1 MSAMAEAGAP
11 VADLDVEVLRCERR
25 GSVCR
30 LVLAWPNA
38 FAGARAGQFALLKS
52 LRPGAPLLPRP
63 LSLVPVPGGGLAVV
77 FNIAGEGTRFLA
89 EAVAGERL
97 ALIGPLG
104 NAFDAPA
111 EPILIVTD
119 APHVGTMLA
128 LALERRMAGH
138 TDAFVYVTDPAAP
151 HPSDAILL
159 ADIAAAGLAPI
170 AAAPG
175 DLAATL
181 AQEARRY
188 IAAGAADFV
197 MAAAQRLA
205 REHDLAG
212 EASLQAPM
220 ACGLGVCQVC
230 IHDAQAGRILVCEG
244 PIFPLAVPRFDA
256 GRGHP

>member
-1 MSAMAEAGAP
+1 MSAPDLGPA
-11 VADLDVEVLRCERR
+11 VADLDVTVISAERR

-30 LVLAWPNA
+30 LVLDWPA
-38 FAGARAGQFALLKS
+38 MFEGARAGQFVLVKS

-63 LSLVPVPGGGLAVV
+63 ISLVPAPESLALV

-89 EAVAGERL
+89 SAEPGEAI

-104 NAFDAPA
+104 NAFAPPD

-128 LALERRMAGH
+128 LALERRAAGFAD
-138 TDAFVYVTDPAAP
+138 DAFVYVSDPAAP

-159 ADIAAAGLAPI
+159 ADFAALGLAPV
-170 AAAPG
+170 ATAPG
-175 DLAATL
+175 ELDATL
-181 AQEARRY
+181 ARLARGY
-188 IAAGAADFV
+188 IAAGAANGV

-205 REHDLAG
+205 GARGLSG

-220 ACGLGVCQVC
+220 ACGIGVCQVC
-230 IHDAQAGRILVCEG
+230 IHDAAHGRILVCEG
-244 PIFPLAVPRFDA
+244 PIFPLQVPRFDT
-256 GRGHP
+256 GGGH

>member
-1 MSAMAEAGAP
+1 MSAVADAGAP
-11 VADLDVEVLRCERR
+11 VADRDVSVVQCERR

-30 LVLAWPNA
+30 LVLDWPA
-38 FAGARAGQFALLKS
+38 EFAGARAGQFALLKS

-63 LSLVPVPGGGLAVV
+63 LSLVPGPDGGLALM
-77 FNIAGEGTRFLA
+77 FNIAGEGTQFLA
-89 EAVAGERL
+89 EAAAGERL

-104 NAFDAPA
+104 NAFHAPA
-111 EPILIVTD
+111 EPILIVAD

-128 LALERRMAGH
+128 LALERRRAGQ
-138 TDAFVYVTDPAAP
+138 TDTLVYVSDPAAP
-151 HPSDAILL
+151 HPSDAVLL
-159 ADIAAAGLAPI
+159 ADLAAAGLAPI
-170 AAAPG
+170 VTAPA

-181 AQEARRY
+181 SREARPY

-197 MAAAQRLA
+197 MAAAQDLA
-205 REHDLAG
+205 RERDLAG

-230 IHDAQAGRILVCEG
+230 IHDAQVGRILVCDG
-244 PIFPLAVPRFDA
+244 PIFSLAVPRFDA